1 MADQEVRY
9 PSTSCSDELI
19 SRISSTASSTVYKAK
34 YLNTKVAIKIIQL
47 EKPSSNFKSVLRAAR
62 RISQKN
68 ILTAK
73 CFFRSN
79 DRIWV
84 VLPFMYSLRSIK
96 YYLPH
101 GLNERQIAIIL
112 KPTLKVVTI
121 IIYK

>member
-1 MADQEVRY
+1 MANQEVRY

-19 SRISSTASSTVYKAK
+19 SRISSTASSTIYKAK
-34 YLNTKVAIKIIQL
+34 YFNTKEAIKIIQL

-68 ILTAK
+68 IFTAK

-79 DRIWV
+79 DCIWV

-101 GLNERQIAIIL
+101 RLNERQIAIIL
-112 KPTLKVVTI
+112 KPTLKVVGI
-121 IIYK
+121 IT

>member
-1 MADQEVRY
+1 MADLEVRH
-9 PSTSCSDELI
+9 PSTFGSYKLI
-19 SRISSTASSTVYKAK
+19 SIISSSASSTVYKAK

-101 GLNERQIAIIL
+101 GLNER
-112 KPTLKVVTI
+112 
-121 IIYK
+121 